1 MPEVR
6 PIDANALGIYE
17 IEVSKDIIK
26 CNPDIKEIFAIFGAA
41 IDRQP
46 TLDYEPVVRCKDCV
60 HWKKEKL
67 YIGNNNAVSSKCEW
81 FSSYSTIVGGIYTH
95 RNDFCSY
102 GAKMDEEVQSNA
114 NNNS

>member
-1 MPEVR
+1 MSEVR

-46 TLDYEPVVRCKDCV
+46 TLDYEPVVYCRNCK
-60 HWKKEKL
+60 
-67 YIGNNNAVSSKCEW
+67 
-81 FSSYSTIVGGIYTH
+81 H
-95 RNDFCSY
+95 RNKEYSETFCEVLGRLTNDNFYCRY
-102 GAKMDEEVQSNA
+102 GAKMDEEVKG
-114 NNNS
+114 